1 MTLPKSKSALVAAAP
16 FPNQRKPDDDAV
28 ARGYLNYDHQADSL
42 LIATAGSERLRITSG
57 GIIKTPNLN
66 GNNHREIH
74 RHITGFSSGNSVV
87 NYLIICQTDRSNVR
101 LAGRLLTARGSGT
114 SAVGAQL
121 FDITFQTN
129 HNASHRS
136 GAIMGLHSGSDGYGH
151 AEAEFVSLTYN
162 STNYYAIRFNGSA
175 ASGWVTDFDTC
186 SFDGI
191 REHLGTEL
199 FTHIDS
205 INETITNVSVLNAAT
220 NMGDVTIQQADL
232 RMSDG
237 DIILADGHG
246 ISFSATANSSG
257 TMESEILDDYEEGEW
272 TPAINPSS
280 VNYNNGWQSGK
291 YTKIGNVVTIW
302 FDIKWS
308 SASGIVS
315 NGSISGLPFTAISS
329 TTEGGYG
336 APVFRDA
343 SGVNSNIRIYG
354 NSSYISNPTS
364 IIIQGYDSSGNTQNY
379 TFNSSGRVT
388 GWAQYF
394 TS

>member
-1 MTLPKSKSALVAAAP
+1 M
-16 FPNQRKPDDDAV
+16 AV
-28 ARGYLNYDHQADSL
+28 TGRMLNSEAEGYSFK
-42 LIATAGSERLRITSG
+42 IRTTERLAIDSS

-74 RHITGFSSGNSVV
+74 RHITGFTAGSSVV
-87 NYLIICQTDRSNVR
+87 NYLIICQTDRTNVR

-114 SAVGAQL
+114 SATSAQL

-129 HNASHRS
+129 HDATHRS

-162 STNYYAIRFNGSA
+162 STNYYAIRFS
-175 ASGWVTDFDTC
+175 SGWVTDFDTC

-191 REHLGTEL
+191 REHTGTEL
-199 FTHIDS
+199 FTHIDTT
-205 INETITNVSVLNAAT
+205 NETITNVSALNAAT

-246 ISFSATANSSG
+246 ISFAATANSSG

-272 TPAINPSS
+272 TPSINPSS
-280 VNYNNGWQSGK
+280 VSYNWQTGK
-291 YTKIGNVVTIW
+291 YTKIGNVVHIW

-308 SASGIVS
+308 SASGIPS
-315 NGSISGLPFTAISS
+315 NGSIGGLPFTAMLQLRKVVMVLLCLEMLLELI
-329 TTEGGYG
+329 
-336 APVFRDA
+336 V
-343 SGVNSNIRIYG
+343 I
-354 NSSYISNPTS
+354 
-364 IIIQGYDSSGNTQNY
+364 
-379 TFNSSGRVT
+379 
-388 GWAQYF
+388 
-394 TS
+394 